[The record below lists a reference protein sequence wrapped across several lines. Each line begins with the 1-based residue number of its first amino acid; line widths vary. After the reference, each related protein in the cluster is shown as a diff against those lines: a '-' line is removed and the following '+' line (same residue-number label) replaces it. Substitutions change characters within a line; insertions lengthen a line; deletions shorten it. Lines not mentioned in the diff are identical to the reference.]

1 MILSCNQEKKMSYS
15 TFITD
20 KAGLQKFY
28 EAIISEHDTY
38 APVEKFGK
46 YDYKKVASLNE
57 CDPDSPIPM
66 TMSVKPL
73 FFPRSAKIMKYTA
86 TSAGTEIL
94 EAEGDPLAGKR
105 VILGVKH
112 CDARGL
118 QVLESVYK
126 WDYVDN
132 DFRVRRDNTVIFS
145 SRCDKADT
153 HCFCTSLDYDVEKLD
168 AMDVA
173 VVNGQGG
180 KVFVQARTEKG
191 ETFLKENLE
200 KTTTYNV
207 QSTND
212 EMEMRKQYEAFA
224 ASFRLKMDY
233 KDINEKMSKRF
244 DSQAFEEASRSC
256 VSCNTCAFICPT
268 CHCFK
273 ISDVKIKD
281 TGVRYKSY
289 DSCNNIYFTLE
300 AGGHNPRPAKYR
312 RWRQR
317 SMHKFV
323 YYKERFGVNLCVG
336 CGHCAISCP
345 VNISIFDVVNHVA
358 SAPIES

>member
-1 MILSCNQEKKMSYS
+1 MSFS
-15 TFITD
+15 TFVTD
-20 KAGLQKFY
+20 KAGLQKLY
-28 EAIISEHDTY
+28 EAIISKHETY

-46 YDYKKVASLNE
+46 YDYKKVSSLKE
-57 CDPDSPIPM
+57 CDPDSPIAM

-73 FFPRSAKIMKYTA
+73 FFPRSAKIMKYEA
-86 TSAGTEIL
+86 NSAGTNIL
-94 EAEGDPLAGKR
+94 DTDDDPLAVKR

-118 QVLESVYK
+118 QVLESVNK
-126 WDYVDN
+126 WDYVDS
-132 DFRVRRDNTVIFS
+132 DFLKRRANTVIFS
-145 SRCDKADT
+145 TRCDKADT
-153 HCFCTSLDYDVEKLD
+153 HCFCTSLDYDVENLD
-168 AMDVA
+168 ALDVA
-173 VVNGQGG
+173 MVNGTNG
-180 KVFVQARTEKG
+180 KIYIQARTEKG
-191 ETFLKENLE
+191 DVFLKENASALSSA
-200 KTTTYNV
+200 NGGA
-207 QSTND
+207 SA
-212 EMEMRKQYEAFA
+212 EMKKQYEAFA

-244 DSQAFEEASRSC
+244 DSPAFEEASRNC

-273 ISDVKIKD
+273 ISDEKIKD

-289 DSCNNIYFTLE
+289 DSCNNVYFTLE

-345 VNISIFDVVNHVA
+345 VNISIFEVVNHVA
-358 SAPIES
+358 ATPVESS

>member
-1 MILSCNQEKKMSYS
+1 MSFS
-15 TFITD
+15 TFVTD
-20 KAGLQKFY
+20 KPGLQKLY
-28 EAIISEHDTY
+28 EAIISKHETY

-46 YDYKKVASLNE
+46 FDYRKVSSLKE
-57 CDPDSPIPM
+57 CNTNSPIEM

-73 FFPRSAKIMKYTA
+73 FFPRSAKIMKYETS
-86 TSAGTEIL
+86 SAGTSICETD
-94 EAEGDPLAGKR
+94 EDPLAGQR

-118 QVLESVYK
+118 QVLEAVNK
-126 WDYVDN
+126 WDYIDS
-132 DFRVRRDNTVIFS
+132 DFLKRRNNTVIFS
-145 SRCDKADT
+145 TRCDKAAT
-153 HCFCTSLDYDVEKLD
+153 HCFCTSLDYDLENLD
-168 AMDVA
+168 ATDVA
-173 VVNGQGG
+173 VVHGTDG
-180 KVFVQARTEKG
+180 KIYIQPRTEKG
-191 ETFLKENLE
+191 NAFMQEFAPALAIAEGDAPAELK
-200 KTTTYNV
+200 
-207 QSTND
+207 
-212 EMEMRKQYEAFA
+212 KQYTAFA
-224 ASFRLKMDY
+224 SSFRLKMDY
-233 KDINEKMSKRF
+233 KDIHEKMAKRF
-244 DSQAFEEASRSC
+244 DSTAFEEASRNC

-323 YYKERFGVNLCVG
+323 FYKEKFGVNLCVG

-358 SAPIES
+358 SSPISS